1 MTNQYHEEEVIGKA
15 YDSRL
20 MKRLL
25 TYARPYW
32 KNMLLAVLMLAVIT
46 GAELARP
53 YITKIAID
61 EHLLGITRPM
71 QAFEPGSEPEEGIL
85 FEGRVFVRRQLN
97 EEPLPDAPHCQLL
110 QSGKRFYLVEDV
122 ALNPDTDKFEIIETE
137 DGYRLVHDNK
147 TYIARLMEPSEVAV
161 FRANDNRSLI
171 RLAAIFFG
179 LALIA
184 FVFNYGQVYLLQYTS
199 QKIIH
204 NMRRQIF
211 THLQGMSLSFF
222 DKNPVGR
229 LVTRVTNDTDT
240 LNEMYGSVLV
250 NLFRDIFT
258 ILGVI
263 VIMFQL
269 DFRLALISLS
279 TLPLIILAAIIFRRY
294 AREAYRNVRT
304 ALARIN
310 AAMSENIMGMRIVQI
325 FRQEGKKHRE
335 FDAINKRYFA
345 ASMQELRVFAVFRP
359 LMDLMFSLA
368 MALLIW
374 IGGRQILAGVVS
386 FGLVMAFINYMSQF
400 FQPIMELTEKYN
412 ILQAAMASSERI
424 FMLLDTEPGAEDSIQ
439 SQLPETTDLPKFKG
453 HIEFKNV
460 WFAYNDEDWVLR
472 DVSFEIKPGETAAF
486 VGATGAGK
494 TSIISLMS
502 RLYEIQ
508 KGEILIDGVNI
519 KDYNLAQLRRNI
531 GVVLQDVYMFTGDI
545 KSNIRLNNNDI
556 SDEKVKEVARY
567 VNADKFIEQMPAQY
581 DEPVVERGATLSAGQ
596 RQLLAF
602 ARALAFDPSIL
613 VLDEATANIDTE
625 TEVLIQDA
633 LYRLIKDRTTIV
645 VAHRLSTIQHSDK
658 IIVLHKGKIREMGNH
673 QELLANKG
681 LYYDLYRL
689 QYKDQLI
696 GDGEHNGEVA
706 ASSSS
711 TANS

>member
-1 MTNQYHEEEVIGKA
+1 MANQYHEEEVIGKA

-61 EHLLGITRPM
+61 DHMLGITKPM

-85 FEGRVFVRRQLN
+85 FEDRVFVRREFN
-97 EEPLPDAPHCQLL
+97 EDPISGVPLYQML
-110 QSGKRFYLVEDV
+110 QYEKRFYLVNNI
-122 ALNPDTDKFEIIETE
+122 AINPDTEEFEIIQTE
-137 DGYRLVHDNK
+137 QGDRLKHNDV
-147 TYIARLMEPSEVAV
+147 TYPARLMEPSEVAQ
-161 FRANDNRSLI
+161 FRADDNRSLV
-171 RLAAIFFG
+171 RLAVIFFVI
-179 LALIA
+179 ALIA
-184 FVFNYGQVYLLQYTS
+184 FVFNYAQVYLLQYTS

-250 NLFRDIFT
+250 NLFRDLFT
-258 ILGVI
+258 IFGVI
-263 VIMFQL
+263 VIMFRL
-269 DFRLALISLS
+269 DFKLALISLS
-279 TLPLIILAAIIFRRY
+279 TLPLIILAAAIFRRY

-310 AAMSENIMGMRIVQI
+310 SAMSENIMGMRIVQI

-335 FDAINKRYFA
+335 FDGINKLYYD
-345 ASMQELRVFAVFRP
+345 ASMQELKVFAIFRP

-368 MALLIW
+368 VALLIW
-374 IGGRQILAGVVS
+374 FGGRQILAGVVS
-386 FGLVMAFINYMSQF
+386 FGLVMAFINYMNQF
-400 FQPIMELTEKYN
+400 FHPIMELTEKYN
-412 ILQAAMASSERI
+412 ILQSAMASSERI
-424 FMLLDTEPGAEDSIQ
+424 FMLLDTEPGAEESIHVQ
-439 SQLPETTDLPKFKG
+439 VEAVGQPKFKG

-460 WFAYNDEDWVLR
+460 WFAYNNEDWVLR
-472 DVSFEIKPGETAAF
+472 DVSFEIRPGETAAF

-531 GVVLQDVYMFTGDI
+531 GVVLQDVFMFTGDI
-545 KSNIRLNNNDI
+545 KTNIRLNNNDI
-556 SDEKVKEVARY
+556 SDEKVREVARY

-581 DEPVVERGATLSAGQ
+581 DEPVVERGTTLSAGQ

-658 IIVLHKGKIREMGNH
+658 IIVLHKGKIREMGTH
-673 QELLANKG
+673 QELLVRRG

-696 GDGEHNGEVA
+696 
-706 ASSSS
+706 S
-711 TANS
+711 

>member
-1 MTNQYHEEEVIGKA
+1 MANQYHEEEVIGKA

-61 EHLLGITRPM
+61 DHMLGITKPM

-85 FEGRVFVRRQLN
+85 FEDRVFVRREFN
-97 EEPLPDAPHCQLL
+97 EDPISGVPLYQML
-110 QSGKRFYLVEDV
+110 QYEKRFYLVNNI
-122 ALNPDTDKFEIIETE
+122 AINPDTEEFEIIQTE
-137 DGYRLVHDNK
+137 QGDRLKHNDV
-147 TYIARLMEPSEVAV
+147 TYPARLMEPSEVAQ
-161 FRANDNRSLI
+161 FRADDNRSLV
-171 RLAAIFFG
+171 RLAVIFFVI
-179 LALIA
+179 ALIA
-184 FVFNYGQVYLLQYTS
+184 FVFNYAQVYLLQYTS

-250 NLFRDIFT
+250 NLFRDLFT
-258 ILGVI
+258 IFGVI
-263 VIMFQL
+263 VIMFRL
-269 DFRLALISLS
+269 DFKLALISLS
-279 TLPLIILAAIIFRRY
+279 TLPLIIVAAAIFRRY

-310 AAMSENIMGMRIVQI
+310 SAMSENIMGMRIVQI

-335 FDAINKRYFA
+335 FDGINKLYYD
-345 ASMQELRVFAVFRP
+345 ASMQELKVFAIFRP

-368 MALLIW
+368 VALLIW
-374 IGGRQILAGVVS
+374 FGGRQILAGVVS
-386 FGLVMAFINYMSQF
+386 FGLVMAFINYMNQF
-400 FQPIMELTEKYN
+400 FHPIMELTEKYN
-412 ILQAAMASSERI
+412 ILQSAMASSERI
-424 FMLLDTEPGAEDSIQ
+424 FMLLDTEPGAEESIHVQ
-439 SQLPETTDLPKFKG
+439 VEAVGQPKFKG

-460 WFAYNDEDWVLR
+460 WFAYNNEDWVLR
-472 DVSFEIKPGETAAF
+472 DVSFEIRPGETAAF

-531 GVVLQDVYMFTGDI
+531 GVVLQDVFMFTGDI
-545 KSNIRLNNNDI
+545 KTNIRLNNNDI
-556 SDEKVKEVARY
+556 SDEKVREVARY

-581 DEPVVERGATLSAGQ
+581 DEPVVERGTTLSAGQ

-658 IIVLHKGKIREMGNH
+658 IIVLHKGKIREMGTH
-673 QELLANKG
+673 QELLVRRG

-696 GDGEHNGEVA
+696 
-706 ASSSS
+706 S
-711 TANS
+711 

>member
-1 MTNQYHEEEVIGKA
+1 MANQYHEEEVIGKA

-61 EHLLGITRPM
+61 DHMLGITKPM

-85 FEGRVFVRRQLN
+85 FEDRVFVRREFN
-97 EEPLPDAPHCQLL
+97 EDPISGVPLYQML
-110 QSGKRFYLVEDV
+110 QYEKRFYLVNNI
-122 ALNPDTDKFEIIETE
+122 AINPDTEEFEIIQTE
-137 DGYRLVHDNK
+137 QGDRLKHNDV
-147 TYIARLMEPSEVAV
+147 TYPARLMEPSEVAQ
-161 FRANDNRSLI
+161 FRADDNRSLV
-171 RLAAIFFG
+171 RLAVIFFVI
-179 LALIA
+179 ALIA
-184 FVFNYGQVYLLQYTS
+184 FVFNYAQVYLLQYTS

-250 NLFRDIFT
+250 NLFRDLFT
-258 ILGVI
+258 IFGVI
-263 VIMFQL
+263 VIMFRL
-269 DFRLALISLS
+269 DFKLALISLS
-279 TLPLIILAAIIFRRY
+279 TLPLIILAAAIFRRY

-310 AAMSENIMGMRIVQI
+310 SAMSENIMGMRIVQI

-335 FDAINKRYFA
+335 FDGINKLYYD
-345 ASMQELRVFAVFRP
+345 ASMQELKVFAIFRP

-368 MALLIW
+368 VALLIW
-374 IGGRQILAGVVS
+374 FGGRQILAGVVS
-386 FGLVMAFINYMSQF
+386 FGLVMAFINYMNQF
-400 FQPIMELTEKYN
+400 FHPIMELTEKYN
-412 ILQAAMASSERI
+412 ILQSAMASSERI
-424 FMLLDTEPGAEDSIQ
+424 FMLLDTEPGAEESIHVQ
-439 SQLPETTDLPKFKG
+439 VEAVGQPKFKG
-453 HIEFKNV
+453 HIEFNNV
-460 WFAYNDEDWVLR
+460 WFAYNNEDWVLR
-472 DVSFEIKPGETAAF
+472 DVSFEIRPGETAAF

-531 GVVLQDVYMFTGDI
+531 GVVLQDVFMFTGDI
-545 KSNIRLNNNDI
+545 KTNIRLNNNDI
-556 SDEKVKEVARY
+556 SDEKVREVARY

-581 DEPVVERGATLSAGQ
+581 DEPVVERGTTLSAGQ

-658 IIVLHKGKIREMGNH
+658 IIVLHKGKIREMGTH
-673 QELLANKG
+673 QELLVRRG

-696 GDGEHNGEVA
+696 
-706 ASSSS
+706 S
-711 TANS
+711 

>member
-1 MTNQYHEEEVIGKA
+1 MANQYHEEEVIGKA

-61 EHLLGITRPM
+61 DHMLGITKPM

-85 FEGRVFVRRQLN
+85 FEDRVFVRREFN
-97 EEPLPDAPHCQLL
+97 EDPISGVPLYQLL
-110 QSGKRFYLVEDV
+110 QHEKRFYLVNNI
-122 ALNPDTDKFEIIETE
+122 AINPDTEEFEIIQTE
-137 DGYRLVHDNK
+137 QGDRLKHNDV
-147 TYIARLMEPSEVAV
+147 TYPARLMEPSEVAQ
-161 FRANDNRSLI
+161 FRADDNRSLV
-171 RLAAIFFG
+171 RLAVIFFVI
-179 LALIA
+179 ALIA
-184 FVFNYGQVYLLQYTS
+184 FVFNYAQVYLLQYTS

-250 NLFRDIFT
+250 NLFRDLFT
-258 ILGVI
+258 IFGVI
-263 VIMFQL
+263 VIMFRL
-269 DFRLALISLS
+269 DFKLALISLS
-279 TLPLIILAAIIFRRY
+279 TLPLIIVAAAIFRRY

-310 AAMSENIMGMRIVQI
+310 SAMSENIMGMRIVQI

-335 FDAINKRYFA
+335 FDGINKLYYD
-345 ASMQELRVFAVFRP
+345 ASMQELKVFAIFRP

-368 MALLIW
+368 VALLIW
-374 IGGRQILAGVVS
+374 FGGRQILAGVVS
-386 FGLVMAFINYMSQF
+386 FGLVMAFINYMNQF
-400 FQPIMELTEKYN
+400 FHPIMELTEKYN
-412 ILQAAMASSERI
+412 ILQSAMASSERI
-424 FMLLDTEPGAEDSIQ
+424 FMLLDTEPGAEESIHVQ
-439 SQLPETTDLPKFKG
+439 VEAVGQPKFKG
-453 HIEFKNV
+453 HIEFNNV
-460 WFAYNDEDWVLR
+460 WFAYNNEDWVLR
-472 DVSFEIKPGETAAF
+472 DVSFEIRPGETAAF

-531 GVVLQDVYMFTGDI
+531 GVVLQDVFMFTGDI
-545 KSNIRLNNNDI
+545 KTNIRLNNNDI
-556 SDEKVKEVARY
+556 SDEKVREVARY

-581 DEPVVERGATLSAGQ
+581 DEPVVERGTTLSAGQ

-658 IIVLHKGKIREMGNH
+658 IIVLHKGKIREMGTH
-673 QELLANKG
+673 QELLVRRG

-696 GDGEHNGEVA
+696 
-706 ASSSS
+706 S
-711 TANS
+711 

>member
-1 MTNQYHEEEVIGKA
+1 MANQYHEEEVIGKA

-61 EHLLGITRPM
+61 DHMLGITKPM

-85 FEGRVFVRRQLN
+85 FEDRVFVRREFN
-97 EEPLPDAPHCQLL
+97 EDPISGVPLYQML
-110 QSGKRFYLVEDV
+110 QYEKRFYLVNNI
-122 ALNPDTDKFEIIETE
+122 AINPDTEEFEIIQTE
-137 DGYRLVHDNK
+137 QGDRLKHNDV
-147 TYIARLMEPSEVAV
+147 TYPARLMEPSEVAQ
-161 FRANDNRSLI
+161 FRADDNRSLV
-171 RLAAIFFG
+171 RLAVIFFVI
-179 LALIA
+179 ALIA
-184 FVFNYGQVYLLQYTS
+184 FVFNYAQVYLLQYTS

-250 NLFRDIFT
+250 NLFRDLFT
-258 ILGVI
+258 IFGVI
-263 VIMFQL
+263 VIMFRL
-269 DFRLALISLS
+269 DFKLALISLS
-279 TLPLIILAAIIFRRY
+279 TLPLIIVAAAIFRRY

-310 AAMSENIMGMRIVQI
+310 SAMSENIMGMRIVQI

-335 FDAINKRYFA
+335 FDGINKLYYD
-345 ASMQELRVFAVFRP
+345 ASMQELKVFAIFRP

-368 MALLIW
+368 VALLIW
-374 IGGRQILAGVVS
+374 FGGRQILAGVVS
-386 FGLVMAFINYMSQF
+386 FGLVMAFINYMNQF
-400 FQPIMELTEKYN
+400 FHPIMELTEKYN
-412 ILQAAMASSERI
+412 ILQSAMASSERI
-424 FMLLDTEPGAEDSIQ
+424 FMLLDTEPGAEESIHVQ
-439 SQLPETTDLPKFKG
+439 VEAVGQPKFKG
-453 HIEFKNV
+453 HIEFNNV
-460 WFAYNDEDWVLR
+460 WFAYNNEDWVLR
-472 DVSFEIKPGETAAF
+472 DVSFEIRPGETAAF

-531 GVVLQDVYMFTGDI
+531 GVVLQDVFMFTGDI
-545 KSNIRLNNNDI
+545 KTNIRLNNNDI
-556 SDEKVKEVARY
+556 SDEKVREVARY

-581 DEPVVERGATLSAGQ
+581 DEPVVERGTTLSAGQ

-658 IIVLHKGKIREMGNH
+658 IIVLHKGKIREMGTH
-673 QELLANKG
+673 QELLVRRG

-696 GDGEHNGEVA
+696 
-706 ASSSS
+706 S
-711 TANS
+711 

>member
-1 MTNQYHEEEVIGKA
+1 MANQYHEEEVIGKA

-61 EHLLGITRPM
+61 DHMLGITKPM

-85 FEGRVFVRRQLN
+85 FEDRVFVRREFN
-97 EEPLPDAPHCQLL
+97 EDPISGVPLYQLL
-110 QSGKRFYLVEDV
+110 QHEKRFYLVNNI
-122 ALNPDTDKFEIIETE
+122 AINPDTEEFEIIQTE
-137 DGYRLVHDNK
+137 QGDRLKHNDV
-147 TYIARLMEPSEVAV
+147 TYPARLMEPSEVAQ
-161 FRANDNRSLI
+161 FRADDNRSLV
-171 RLAAIFFG
+171 RLAVIFFVI
-179 LALIA
+179 ALIA
-184 FVFNYGQVYLLQYTS
+184 FVFNYAQVYLLQYTS

-250 NLFRDIFT
+250 NLFRDLFT
-258 ILGVI
+258 IFGVI
-263 VIMFQL
+263 VIMFRL
-269 DFRLALISLS
+269 DFKLALISLS
-279 TLPLIILAAIIFRRY
+279 TLPLIILAAAIFRRY

-310 AAMSENIMGMRIVQI
+310 SAMSENIMGMRIVQI

-335 FDAINKRYFA
+335 FDGINKLYYD
-345 ASMQELRVFAVFRP
+345 ASMQELKVFAIFRP

-368 MALLIW
+368 VALLIW
-374 IGGRQILAGVVS
+374 FGGRQILAGVVS
-386 FGLVMAFINYMSQF
+386 FGLVMAFINYMNQF
-400 FQPIMELTEKYN
+400 FHPIMELTEKYN
-412 ILQAAMASSERI
+412 ILQSAMASSERI
-424 FMLLDTEPGAEDSIQ
+424 FMLLDTEPGAEESIHAQ
-439 SQLPETTDLPKFKG
+439 VEAVGQPKFKG

-460 WFAYNDEDWVLR
+460 WFAYNNEDWVLR
-472 DVSFEIKPGETAAF
+472 DVSFEIRPGETAAF

-531 GVVLQDVYMFTGDI
+531 GVVLQDVFMFTGDI
-545 KSNIRLNNNDI
+545 KTNIRLNNNDI
-556 SDEKVKEVARY
+556 SDEKVREVARY

-581 DEPVVERGATLSAGQ
+581 DEPVVERGTTLSAGQ

-658 IIVLHKGKIREMGNH
+658 IIVLHKGKIREMGTH
-673 QELLANKG
+673 QELLVRRG

-696 GDGEHNGEVA
+696 
-706 ASSSS
+706 S
-711 TANS
+711 

>member
-1 MTNQYHEEEVIGKA
+1 MANQYHEEEVIGKA

-61 EHLLGITRPM
+61 DHLLGITKPM
-71 QAFEPGSEPEEGIL
+71 QAFEPGSGEPETGIL
-85 FEGRVFVRRQLN
+85 FENRVFVRRQFD
-97 EEPLPDAPHCQLL
+97 EEPIPGAPLYQLL
-110 QSGKRFYLVEDV
+110 QHNKRFYLVENI
-122 ALNPDTDKFEIIETE
+122 AINPDTEEFEIVATE
-137 DGYRLVHDNK
+137 AEPGYRLVHGND
-147 TYIARLMEPSEVAV
+147 TYSARLMEPSEVAT

-171 RLAAIFFG
+171 RLAVIFFVI
-179 LALIA
+179 ALIA
-184 FVFNYGQVYLLQYTS
+184 FIFNYGQVYLLQYTS

-250 NLFRDIFT
+250 NLFRDLFT

-263 VIMFQL
+263 VIMFRL
-269 DFRLALISLS
+269 NYKLALISLS
-279 TLPLIILAAIIFRRY
+279 TLPLIILAAVIFRRY

-310 AAMSENIMGMRIVQI
+310 SAMSENIMGMRIVQI

-335 FDAINKRYFA
+335 FDGINKRYYD

-374 IGGRQILAGVVS
+374 FGGRQILAGVVS
-386 FGLVMAFINYMSQF
+386 FGLVMAFINYMNQF
-400 FQPIMELTEKYN
+400 FHPIMELTEKYN

-424 FMLLDTEPGAEDSIQ
+424 FMLLDTEPGAEDSVH
-439 SQLPETTDLPKFKG
+439 SQTPETMAQPKFEG

-460 WFAYNDEDWVLR
+460 WFAYNNEDWVLR

-531 GVVLQDVYMFTGDI
+531 GVVLQDVFMFTGDI
-545 KSNIRLNNNDI
+545 KTNIRLNNNDI

-581 DEPVVERGATLSAGQ
+581 DEAVVERGTTLSAGQ

-633 LYRLIKDRTTIV
+633 LYRLIQDRTTIV

-658 IIVLHKGKIREMGNH
+658 IIVLHKGKVREMGNH
-673 QELLANKG
+673 QELLSRKG

-696 GDGEHNGEVA
+696 
-706 ASSSS
+706 S
-711 TANS
+711 

>member
-1 MTNQYHEEEVIGKA
+1 MANQYHEEEVIGKA

-32 KNMLLAVLMLAVIT
+32 KNMLLAVIT

-61 EHLLGITRPM
+61 DHMLGITKPM

-85 FEGRVFVRRQLN
+85 FEDRVFVRREFN
-97 EEPLPDAPHCQLL
+97 EDPISGVPLYQML
-110 QSGKRFYLVEDV
+110 QYEKRFYLVNNI
-122 ALNPDTDKFEIIETE
+122 AINPDTEEFEIIQTE
-137 DGYRLVHDNK
+137 QGDRLKHNDV
-147 TYIARLMEPSEVAV
+147 TYPARLMEPSEVAQ
-161 FRANDNRSLI
+161 FRADDNRSLV
-171 RLAAIFFG
+171 RLAVIFFVI
-179 LALIA
+179 ALIA
-184 FVFNYGQVYLLQYTS
+184 FVFNYAQVYLLQYTS

-250 NLFRDIFT
+250 NLFRDLFT
-258 ILGVI
+258 IFGVI
-263 VIMFQL
+263 VIMFRL
-269 DFRLALISLS
+269 DFKLALISLS
-279 TLPLIILAAIIFRRY
+279 TLPLIILAAAIFRRY

-310 AAMSENIMGMRIVQI
+310 SAMSENIMGMRIVQI

-335 FDAINKRYFA
+335 FDGINKLYYD
-345 ASMQELRVFAVFRP
+345 ASMQELKVFAIFRP

-368 MALLIW
+368 VALLIW
-374 IGGRQILAGVVS
+374 FGGRQILAGVVS
-386 FGLVMAFINYMSQF
+386 FGLVMAFINYMNQF
-400 FQPIMELTEKYN
+400 FHPIMELTEKYN
-412 ILQAAMASSERI
+412 ILQSAMASSERI
-424 FMLLDTEPGAEDSIQ
+424 FMLLDTEPGAEESIHVQ
-439 SQLPETTDLPKFKG
+439 VEAVGQPKFKG

-460 WFAYNDEDWVLR
+460 WFAYNNEDWVLR
-472 DVSFEIKPGETAAF
+472 DVSFEIRPGETAAF

-531 GVVLQDVYMFTGDI
+531 GVVLQDVFMFTGDI
-545 KSNIRLNNNDI
+545 KTNIRLNNNDI
-556 SDEKVKEVARY
+556 SDEKVREVARY

-581 DEPVVERGATLSAGQ
+581 DEPVVERGTTLSAGQ

-658 IIVLHKGKIREMGNH
+658 IIVLHKGKIREMGTH
-673 QELLANKG
+673 QELLVRRG

-696 GDGEHNGEVA
+696 
-706 ASSSS
+706 S
-711 TANS
+711 